1 MANEALLRVEVVFAP
16 AERVV
21 RSVVLDL
28 AAGSTVAEALQS
40 GNLVHSP
47 SDRRDINALEVGVWG
62 RKVVLDHI
70 LRDRDRIEL
79 YRPLKVDPK
88 VARRERFTQQG
99 AKTAGLFAKRREGA
113 KSGY

>member
-1 MANEALLRVEVVFAP
+1 MANEGVIHVEVVFAP
-16 AERVV
+16 GQ
-21 RSVVLDL
+21 RSTKHMAL
-28 AAGSTVAEALQS
+28 ALSEGSTVAQALQ
-40 GNLVHSP
+40 L
-47 SDRRDINALEVGVWG
+47 SDLMTGLTIHERNSLEVGVWG
-62 RKVVLDHI
+62 RKVGTNQQ
-70 LRDRDRIEL
+70 LRDRDRVEV